1 MASSRESIANHAVT
15 FDARK
20 RGISIRF
27 CCNRGSM
34 KFATHNAAA
43 AHSKRRRGFSLLTA
57 NMQGELTP
65 ADPDVLHWVSARFAI
80 HSPGFLEGATLD
92 WRAGGPNA
100 AQPEL

>member
-1 MASSRESIANHAVT
+1 
-15 FDARK
+15 
-20 RGISIRF
+20 
-27 CCNRGSM
+27 M

-57 NMQGELTP
+57 NMQAANPPP

-80 HSPGFLEGATLD
+80 RSPGFLEGATLD
-92 WRAGGPNA
+92 SLAGGPNA